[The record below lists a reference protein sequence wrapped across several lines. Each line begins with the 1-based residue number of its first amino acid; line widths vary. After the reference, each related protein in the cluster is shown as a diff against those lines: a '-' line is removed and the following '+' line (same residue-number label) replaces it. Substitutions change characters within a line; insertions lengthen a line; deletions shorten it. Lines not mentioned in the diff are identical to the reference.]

1 MRQGGSQG
9 DGLSRLSCQGQEH
22 EKVYNA
28 ANAEETV
35 ASLDDLFFGFNLGNH

>member
-1 MRQGGSQG
+1 MRQGGPQG
-9 DGLSRLSCQGQEH
+9 DGLSRLSYEGQEH

-35 ASLDDLFFGFNLGNH
+35 ASLGDFFLGST